1 MLVSPSQTNLH
12 SFNTYLSAINCVPDM
27 MLRSQKYNDEPRQC
41 ACYAAYS
48 WLERQEMVSD
58 DLTDTCE
65 IVIDEC
71 REEKNAFVAKE
82 LIIKGADQEGG
93 QGRSC

>member
-1 MLVSPSQTNLH
+1 
-12 SFNTYLSAINCVPDM
+12 
-27 MLRSQKYNDEPRQC
+27 
-41 ACYAAYS
+41 
-48 WLERQEMVSD
+48 MVSD

-82 LIIKGADQEGG
+82 LIVKGADQEGG

>member
-1 MLVSPSQTNLH
+1 
-12 SFNTYLSAINCVPDM
+12 M
-27 MLRSQKYNDEPRQC
+27 MLRSQKYNNEPRQC
-41 ACYAAYS
+41 AFYVAYS

-58 DLTDTCE
+58 DLTDTHE

-71 REEKNAFVAKE
+71 REGKNAFVPKE
-82 LIIKGADQEGG
+82 LIKGADQEGG